1 MANVW
6 TQDNKFKKWMDVEL
20 AACKAHVTLGNI
32 PEESYRTII
41 EKADFNVER
50 IDEIESEIH
59 HDVIAFLTCVA
70 EYIGDDSRF
79 VHLGLTSSDVVDTAF
94 SLLIQESGQILLA
107 DIKSEFD
114 FLYSQIETSIINSA
128 VEDNRNSNY
137 SVASDKLLMAY
148 RMNEEKNKDY
158 LYYAAGSA
166 VNSKEYEKAL
176 DYYVEL
182 KENNY
187 TGVIDEYYIT
197 NNETGEEEK
206 VSETEFDLLKSSKDY
221 SNPRVGQTESRYPEI
236 VKNIA
241 LIYVQQGKNDV
252 AIEAIQEAR
261 SIQPDDTSLILNEAD
276 LYIRISNNSDDES
289 ERDLYRKK
297 FKELMEL
304 AITKDP
310 ENGILYYNL
319 GVISS
324 EQGENDSALE
334 YYKKAIE
341 FKPDY
346 VDAYLNLVAV
356 ILDGEQSIVDEM
368 NNLGTSKK
376 DNIRYDQLKVERE
389 NLYKECIPFLEKLIE
404 VSPTNIDALN
414 TLKNIYGVLGENEK
428 FKDISAMINEIQG

>member
-1 MANVW
+1 MKKLAILMMLIICSNSFSQKKELRQINKLISESFFTEAESSLEAISALVEISDDKIKAQYYFYLAKVSNELEKFNDAI
-6 TQDNKFKKWMDVEL
+6 TAYDNLKSI
-20 AACKAHVTLGNI
+20 N
-32 PEESYRTII
+32 
-41 EKADFNVER
+41 
-50 IDEIESEIH
+50 
-59 HDVIAFLTCVA
+59 
-70 EYIGDDSRF
+70 DSAYS
-79 VHLGLTSSDVVDTAF
+79 TT
-94 SLLIQESGQILLA
+94 
-107 DIKSEFD
+107 IKSEFD

-241 LIYVQQGKNDV
+241 LIYVQQGKNDI
-252 AIEAIQEAR
+252 AIEAIKEAR

-376 DNIRYDQLKVERE
+376 DNIRYDELKVERE

-428 FKDISAMINEIQG
+428 FKDLSAKINEIQG

>member
-1 MANVW
+1 MKKLAILMMLIMCSNSFSQKKELRQINKLISESFFNEAESSLEAISSLVEVSDDKIKA
-6 TQDNKFKKWMDVEL
+6 QYYFYLAKVSNELEKFNDAISAYDNLKSINDS
-20 AACKAHVTLGNI
+20 AY
-32 PEESYRTII
+32 STI
-41 EKADFNVER
+41 
-50 IDEIESEIH
+50 
-59 HDVIAFLTCVA
+59 
-70 EYIGDDSRF
+70 
-79 VHLGLTSSDVVDTAF
+79 
-94 SLLIQESGQILLA
+94 
-107 DIKSEFD
+107 IKSEFD

-148 RMNEEKNKDY
+148 KMNEEKNKDY

-241 LIYVQQGKNDV
+241 LIYVQQGKNDI
-252 AIEAIQEAR
+252 AIEAIKEAR

-376 DNIRYDQLKVERE
+376 DNIRYDELKVERE

-428 FKDISAMINEIQG
+428 FKDISAKINEIQG

>member
-1 MANVW
+1 MKKLAILMMLMICSNSF
-6 TQDNKFKKWMDVEL
+6 TQKKELRQINKLISESFFNEAESSLEAISSLVEVSDDKIKAQYYFYL
-20 AACKAHVTLGNI
+20 AKVSNELEKFNDAITAY
-32 PEESYRTII
+32 ESLKSINDSAYSTII
-41 EKADFNVER
+41 K
-50 IDEIESEIH
+50 
-59 HDVIAFLTCVA
+59 T
-70 EYIGDDSRF
+70 
-79 VHLGLTSSDVVDTAF
+79 
-94 SLLIQESGQILLA
+94 
-107 DIKSEFD
+107 EFD

-137 SVASDKLLMAY
+137 SVASDKLIMAY

-166 VNSKEYEKAL
+166 VNSKEYDKAL

-376 DNIRYDQLKVERE
+376 DNIRYDELKVERE
-389 NLYKECIPFLEKLIE
+389 DLYKECIPFLEKLIE

-428 FKDISAMINEIQG
+428 FKDISAKINEIQG

>member
-1 MANVW
+1 MKKLAILMMLMICSNSF
-6 TQDNKFKKWMDVEL
+6 TQKKELRQINKLISESFFNEAESSLEAISSLVEVSDDKIKAQYYFYL
-20 AACKAHVTLGNI
+20 AKVSNELEKFNDAITAYENLKSINDSAY
-32 PEESYRTII
+32 STII
-41 EKADFNVER
+41 K
-50 IDEIESEIH
+50 
-59 HDVIAFLTCVA
+59 T
-70 EYIGDDSRF
+70 
-79 VHLGLTSSDVVDTAF
+79 
-94 SLLIQESGQILLA
+94 
-107 DIKSEFD
+107 EFD

-137 SVASDKLLMAY
+137 SVASNKLIMAY

-166 VNSKEYEKAL
+166 VNSKEYDKAL

-206 VSETEFDLLKSSKDY
+206 VSETEFDLLKNSKDY

-376 DNIRYDQLKVERE
+376 DNIRYDELKVERE
-389 NLYKECIPFLEKLIE
+389 DLYKECIPFLEKLIE

-428 FKDISAMINEIQG
+428 FKDISAKINEIQG

>member
-1 MANVW
+1 MKKLAILMMLMICSNSF
-6 TQDNKFKKWMDVEL
+6 TQKKELRQINKLISESFFNEAQSSLEAISSLVEVSDDKIKAQYYFYL
-20 AACKAHVTLGNI
+20 AKVSNELEKFNDAITAYENLKSINDSAY
-32 PEESYRTII
+32 STII
-41 EKADFNVER
+41 K
-50 IDEIESEIH
+50 
-59 HDVIAFLTCVA
+59 T
-70 EYIGDDSRF
+70 
-79 VHLGLTSSDVVDTAF
+79 
-94 SLLIQESGQILLA
+94 
-107 DIKSEFD
+107 EFD

-137 SVASDKLLMAY
+137 SVAADKLIMAY
-148 RMNEEKNKDY
+148 RMNEEKNRDY
-158 LYYAAGSA
+158 LYFAAGSA
-166 VNSKEYEKAL
+166 VNSKVYDKAL

-206 VSETEFDLLKSSKDY
+206 VSETEFDLLKNSKDY

-376 DNIRYDQLKVERE
+376 DNIRYDELIVERE

-428 FKDISAMINEIQG
+428 FKDISAKINKIQG

>member
-1 MANVW
+1 MKKLAILMMLMICSNSF
-6 TQDNKFKKWMDVEL
+6 TQKKELRQINKLISESFFNEAESSLEAISSLVEVSDDKIKAQYYFYL
-20 AACKAHVTLGNI
+20 AKVSNEL
-32 PEESYRTII
+32 
-41 EKADFNVER
+41 EKFNDAITAYENLKS
-50 IDEIESEIH
+50 IN
-59 HDVIAFLTCVA
+59 
-70 EYIGDDSRF
+70 DSAYS
-79 VHLGLTSSDVVDTAF
+79 TT
-94 SLLIQESGQILLA
+94 
-107 DIKSEFD
+107 IKSEFD

-166 VNSKEYEKAL
+166 VNSKEYDKAL

-252 AIEAIQEAR
+252 AIEAIKEAR

-376 DNIRYDQLKVERE
+376 DNIRYDELKVERE

>member
-1 MANVW
+1 MKKLAILMMLMICSNSF
-6 TQDNKFKKWMDVEL
+6 TQKKELRQINKLISESFFNEAESSLEAISSLVEVSDDKIKAQYYFYL
-20 AACKAHVTLGNI
+20 AKVSNELEKFNDAITAYENLKSINDSAY
-32 PEESYRTII
+32 STII
-41 EKADFNVER
+41 K
-50 IDEIESEIH
+50 
-59 HDVIAFLTCVA
+59 T
-70 EYIGDDSRF
+70 
-79 VHLGLTSSDVVDTAF
+79 
-94 SLLIQESGQILLA
+94 
-107 DIKSEFD
+107 EFD

-137 SVASDKLLMAY
+137 SVASDKLIMAY

-166 VNSKEYEKAL
+166 VNSKEYDKAL

-197 NNETGEEEK
+197 NNETGQEEK
-206 VSETEFDLLKSSKDY
+206 VSETEFDLLKNSKDY
-221 SNPRVGQTESRYPEI
+221 SNPRIGQTESRYPEI

-241 LIYVQQGKNDV
+241 LIYVQQGKNDI

-341 FKPDY
+341 FKADY

-376 DNIRYDQLKVERE
+376 DNIRYDELKVERE
-389 NLYKECIPFLEKLIE
+389 NLYKECIPFLENLIE

-428 FKDISAMINEIQG
+428 FKDISAQINEIQG

>member
-1 MANVW
+1 
-6 TQDNKFKKWMDVEL
+6 
-20 AACKAHVTLGNI
+20 
-32 PEESYRTII
+32 
-41 EKADFNVER
+41 
-50 IDEIESEIH
+50 
-59 HDVIAFLTCVA
+59 
-70 EYIGDDSRF
+70 
-79 VHLGLTSSDVVDTAF
+79 
-94 SLLIQESGQILLA
+94 
-107 DIKSEFD
+107 
-114 FLYSQIETSIINSA
+114 
-128 VEDNRNSNY
+128 
-137 SVASDKLLMAY
+137 MAY
-148 RMNEEKNKDY
+148 RMNEEKNEDY

-166 VNSKEYEKAL
+166 VNSKEYDKAL

-341 FKPDY
+341 FKADY

-376 DNIRYDQLKVERE
+376 DNIRYDELKVERE

-428 FKDISAMINEIQG
+428 FKDISAKINEIQG

>member
-1 MANVW
+1 MKKLAILMMLMICSNSF
-6 TQDNKFKKWMDVEL
+6 TQKKELRQINKLISESFFNEAESSLEAISSIVEVSDDKIKAQYYFYL
-20 AACKAHVTLGNI
+20 AKVSNELEKFNDAITAY
-32 PEESYRTII
+32 ESLKSINDSAYSTII
-41 EKADFNVER
+41 K
-50 IDEIESEIH
+50 
-59 HDVIAFLTCVA
+59 T
-70 EYIGDDSRF
+70 
-79 VHLGLTSSDVVDTAF
+79 
-94 SLLIQESGQILLA
+94 
-107 DIKSEFD
+107 EFD

-137 SVASDKLLMAY
+137 SVASDKLIMAY

-166 VNSKEYEKAL
+166 VNSKEYDKAL

-206 VSETEFDLLKSSKDY
+206 VSETEFELLKSSKDY

-289 ERDLYRKK
+289 ERNLYRKK

-356 ILDGEQSIVDEM
+356 ILDGEQSLVDEM

-376 DNIRYDQLKVERE
+376 DNIRYDELKVERE

-428 FKDISAMINEIQG
+428 FKDLSAKINEIQG

>member
-1 MANVW
+1 MKKLAILMMLIICSNSFSQKKELRQINKLISESFFTEAESSLEAISPLVEVSDDKIKA
-6 TQDNKFKKWMDVEL
+6 QYYFYLAKVSNELEKFNDAISAYDNLKSINDS
-20 AACKAHVTLGNI
+20 AY
-32 PEESYRTII
+32 STI
-41 EKADFNVER
+41 
-50 IDEIESEIH
+50 
-59 HDVIAFLTCVA
+59 
-70 EYIGDDSRF
+70 
-79 VHLGLTSSDVVDTAF
+79 
-94 SLLIQESGQILLA
+94 
-107 DIKSEFD
+107 IKSEFD

-148 RMNEEKNKDY
+148 KMNEEKNKDY

-241 LIYVQQGKNDV
+241 LIYVQQGKNDI
-252 AIEAIQEAR
+252 AIEAIKEAR

-356 ILDGEQSIVDEM
+356 ILDAEQSIADEM

-376 DNIRYDQLKVERE
+376 DNIRYDELKVERE

-428 FKDISAMINEIQG
+428 FKDISAKINEIQG

>member
-1 MANVW
+1 MKKLAILMMLMICSNSF
-6 TQDNKFKKWMDVEL
+6 TQKKELRQINKLISESFFNEAESSLEAISSLVEVSDDKIKAQYYFYL
-20 AACKAHVTLGNI
+20 AKVSNELEKFNDAITAYENLKSINDSAY
-32 PEESYRTII
+32 STII
-41 EKADFNVER
+41 K
-50 IDEIESEIH
+50 
-59 HDVIAFLTCVA
+59 T
-70 EYIGDDSRF
+70 
-79 VHLGLTSSDVVDTAF
+79 
-94 SLLIQESGQILLA
+94 
-107 DIKSEFD
+107 EFD

-137 SVASDKLLMAY
+137 SVASDKLIMAY

-166 VNSKEYEKAL
+166 VNSKEYDKAL

-206 VSETEFDLLKSSKDY
+206 VSETEFDLLKNSKDY

-376 DNIRYDQLKVERE
+376 DNIRYDELKVERE

>member
-1 MANVW
+1 
-6 TQDNKFKKWMDVEL
+6 
-20 AACKAHVTLGNI
+20 
-32 PEESYRTII
+32 
-41 EKADFNVER
+41 
-50 IDEIESEIH
+50 
-59 HDVIAFLTCVA
+59 
-70 EYIGDDSRF
+70 
-79 VHLGLTSSDVVDTAF
+79 
-94 SLLIQESGQILLA
+94 
-107 DIKSEFD
+107 
-114 FLYSQIETSIINSA
+114 
-128 VEDNRNSNY
+128 
-137 SVASDKLLMAY
+137 
-148 RMNEEKNKDY
+148 MNEEKNKDY

-166 VNSKEYEKAL
+166 VNSKEYDKAL
-176 DYYVEL
+176 NYYVEL

-289 ERDLYRKK
+289 ERNLYRKK
-297 FKELMEL
+297 FKDLMEL

-376 DNIRYDQLKVERE
+376 DNIRYDELKVERE
-389 NLYKECIPFLEKLIE
+389 DLYKECIPFLEKLIE

-428 FKDISAMINEIQG
+428 FKDISAKINEIQG

>member
-1 MANVW
+1 MKKLAILMMLMICSNSF
-6 TQDNKFKKWMDVEL
+6 TQKKELRQINKLISESFFNEAESSLEAISSLVEVSDDKIKAQYYFYL
-20 AACKAHVTLGNI
+20 AKVSNELEKFNDAITAYENLKSINDSAY
-32 PEESYRTII
+32 STII
-41 EKADFNVER
+41 K
-50 IDEIESEIH
+50 
-59 HDVIAFLTCVA
+59 T
-70 EYIGDDSRF
+70 
-79 VHLGLTSSDVVDTAF
+79 
-94 SLLIQESGQILLA
+94 
-107 DIKSEFD
+107 EFD

-137 SVASDKLLMAY
+137 SVASDKLIMAY

-166 VNSKEYEKAL
+166 VNSKEYDKAL

-206 VSETEFDLLKSSKDY
+206 VSETEFDLLKNSKDY

-289 ERDLYRKK
+289 ERNLYRKK
-297 FKELMEL
+297 FKDLMEL

-376 DNIRYDQLKVERE
+376 DNIRYDELKVERE

-428 FKDISAMINEIQG
+428 FKDLSAKINEIQG

>member
-1 MANVW
+1 MKKLAILMMLMICSNSF
-6 TQDNKFKKWMDVEL
+6 TQKKELRQINKLISESFFNEAESSLEAISSLVEVSDDKIKAQYYFYLAKVSNELEKFNDAITAYDNLKSINDS
-20 AACKAHVTLGNI
+20 AY
-32 PEESYRTII
+32 STII
-41 EKADFNVER
+41 K
-50 IDEIESEIH
+50 
-59 HDVIAFLTCVA
+59 T
-70 EYIGDDSRF
+70 
-79 VHLGLTSSDVVDTAF
+79 
-94 SLLIQESGQILLA
+94 
-107 DIKSEFD
+107 EFD

-137 SVASDKLLMAY
+137 SVASDKLIMAY

-166 VNSKEYEKAL
+166 VNSKEYDKAL

-206 VSETEFDLLKSSKDY
+206 VSETEFDLLKNSKDY

-252 AIEAIQEAR
+252 AIEAIREAR

-341 FKPDY
+341 FKSDY

-376 DNIRYDQLKVERE
+376 DNIRYDELKVERE

-428 FKDISAMINEIQG
+428 FKDLSAMINEIQG

>member
-1 MANVW
+1 MKKLAILMMLMICSNSF
-6 TQDNKFKKWMDVEL
+6 TQKKELRQINKLISESFFNEAESSLEAISSIVEVSDDKIKAQYYFYL
-20 AACKAHVTLGNI
+20 AKVSNELEKFNDAITAY
-32 PEESYRTII
+32 ESLKSINDSAYSTII
-41 EKADFNVER
+41 K
-50 IDEIESEIH
+50 
-59 HDVIAFLTCVA
+59 T
-70 EYIGDDSRF
+70 
-79 VHLGLTSSDVVDTAF
+79 
-94 SLLIQESGQILLA
+94 
-107 DIKSEFD
+107 EFD

-137 SVASDKLLMAY
+137 SVASDKLIMAY

-166 VNSKEYEKAL
+166 VNSKEYDKAL

-221 SNPRVGQTESRYPEI
+221 SNPRFGQTESRYPEI

-289 ERDLYRKK
+289 ERNLYRKK

-376 DNIRYDQLKVERE
+376 DNIRYDELKVERE

-428 FKDISAMINEIQG
+428 FKDISAKINEIQG

>member
-1 MANVW
+1 MKKLAILMMLIICSNSFSQKKELRQINKLISESFFTEAESSLEAISALVEVSDDKIKA
-6 TQDNKFKKWMDVEL
+6 QYYFYLAKVSNELEKFNDAISAYDNLKSINDS
-20 AACKAHVTLGNI
+20 AY
-32 PEESYRTII
+32 STI
-41 EKADFNVER
+41 
-50 IDEIESEIH
+50 
-59 HDVIAFLTCVA
+59 
-70 EYIGDDSRF
+70 
-79 VHLGLTSSDVVDTAF
+79 
-94 SLLIQESGQILLA
+94 
-107 DIKSEFD
+107 IKSEFD

-148 RMNEEKNKDY
+148 KMNEEKNKDY

-241 LIYVQQGKNDV
+241 LIYVQQGKNDI
-252 AIEAIQEAR
+252 AIEAIKEAR

-324 EQGENDSALE
+324 EQGENNSALE

-376 DNIRYDQLKVERE
+376 DNIRYDELKVERE

-428 FKDISAMINEIQG
+428 FKDLSAKINEIQG

>member
-1 MANVW
+1 MKKLAILMMLMICSNSF
-6 TQDNKFKKWMDVEL
+6 TQKKELRQINKLISESFFNEAQTSLEAISSLVEVSDDKIKAQYYFYL
-20 AACKAHVTLGNI
+20 AKVSNELEKFNDAITAYENLKSINDSAY
-32 PEESYRTII
+32 STII
-41 EKADFNVER
+41 K
-50 IDEIESEIH
+50 
-59 HDVIAFLTCVA
+59 T
-70 EYIGDDSRF
+70 
-79 VHLGLTSSDVVDTAF
+79 
-94 SLLIQESGQILLA
+94 
-107 DIKSEFD
+107 EFD
-114 FLYSQIETSIINSA
+114 FLYSQIETSVINSA

-137 SVASDKLLMAY
+137 SLASNKLLMAY

-166 VNSKEYEKAL
+166 VNSKEYDKAL

-206 VSETEFDLLKSSKDY
+206 VSETEFDLLKNSKDY

-346 VDAYLNLVAV
+346 VDAYLNLVTV

-376 DNIRYDQLKVERE
+376 DNIRYDELKVERE

-428 FKDISAMINEIQG
+428 FKDISAKINEIQG

>member
-1 MANVW
+1 MKKLAILMMLMICSNSF
-6 TQDNKFKKWMDVEL
+6 TQKKELRQINKLISESFFNEAESSLEAISSLVEVSDDKIKAQYYFYL
-20 AACKAHVTLGNI
+20 AKVSNELEKFNDAITAYENLKSINDSAY
-32 PEESYRTII
+32 STII
-41 EKADFNVER
+41 K
-50 IDEIESEIH
+50 
-59 HDVIAFLTCVA
+59 T
-70 EYIGDDSRF
+70 
-79 VHLGLTSSDVVDTAF
+79 
-94 SLLIQESGQILLA
+94 
-107 DIKSEFD
+107 EFD

-137 SVASDKLLMAY
+137 SVASDKLIMAY

-166 VNSKEYEKAL
+166 VNSKEYDKAL

-206 VSETEFDLLKSSKDY
+206 VSETEFDLLKNSKDY
-221 SNPRVGQTESRYPEI
+221 SNPRIGQTESRYPEI

-376 DNIRYDQLKVERE
+376 DNIRYDELKVERE
-389 NLYKECIPFLEKLIE
+389 DLYKECIPFLEKLIE

-428 FKDISAMINEIQG
+428 FKDISAKINEIQG

>member
-1 MANVW
+1 MKKLAILMMLIICSNSFSQKKELRQINKLISESFFTEAESSLEAISALVEVSDDKIKA
-6 TQDNKFKKWMDVEL
+6 QYYFYLAKVSNELEKFNDAISAYDNLKSINDS
-20 AACKAHVTLGNI
+20 AY
-32 PEESYRTII
+32 STI
-41 EKADFNVER
+41 
-50 IDEIESEIH
+50 
-59 HDVIAFLTCVA
+59 
-70 EYIGDDSRF
+70 
-79 VHLGLTSSDVVDTAF
+79 
-94 SLLIQESGQILLA
+94 
-107 DIKSEFD
+107 IKSEFD

-148 RMNEEKNKDY
+148 KMNEEKNKDY

-166 VNSKEYEKAL
+166 VNSKEYDKAL

-241 LIYVQQGKNDV
+241 LIYVQQGKNDI
-252 AIEAIQEAR
+252 AIEAIKEAR

-376 DNIRYDQLKVERE
+376 DNIRYDELKVERE

-428 FKDISAMINEIQG
+428 FKDLSAKINEIQG

>member
-1 MANVW
+1 MKKLAILMMLIICSNSFSQKKELRQINKLISESFFTEAESSLEAISALVEVSDDKIKAQYYFYLAKVSNELEKFNDAI
-6 TQDNKFKKWMDVEL
+6 TAYDNLKSI
-20 AACKAHVTLGNI
+20 N
-32 PEESYRTII
+32 
-41 EKADFNVER
+41 
-50 IDEIESEIH
+50 
-59 HDVIAFLTCVA
+59 
-70 EYIGDDSRF
+70 DSAYS
-79 VHLGLTSSDVVDTAF
+79 TT
-94 SLLIQESGQILLA
+94 
-107 DIKSEFD
+107 IKSEFD

-148 RMNEEKNKDY
+148 KMNEEKNKDY

-206 VSETEFDLLKSSKDY
+206 VSETEFDLLKNSKDY

-241 LIYVQQGKNDV
+241 LIYVQQGKNDI
-252 AIEAIQEAR
+252 AIEAIKEAR

-376 DNIRYDQLKVERE
+376 DNIRYDELKVERE

-428 FKDISAMINEIQG
+428 FKDISAKINEIQG

>member
-1 MANVW
+1 M
-6 TQDNKFKKWMDVEL
+6 
-20 AACKAHVTLGNI
+20 
-32 PEESYRTII
+32 II
-41 EKADFNVER
+41 K
-50 IDEIESEIH
+50 
-59 HDVIAFLTCVA
+59 
-70 EYIGDDSRF
+70 
-79 VHLGLTSSDVVDTAF
+79 
-94 SLLIQESGQILLA
+94 LLIIFYLTKVSNELGKFSDAITAYDKLKSIN
-107 DIKSEFD
+107 DSDYSTVIKTEFD

-137 SVASDKLLMAY
+137 SEASDKLIMAY
-148 RMNEEKNKDY
+148 RMNKEKNKDY
-158 LYYAAGSA
+158 LYYAAGSS
-166 VNSKEYEKAL
+166 VNSKEYDNAL
-176 DYYVEL
+176 EYYIEL

-187 TGVIDEYYIT
+187 TGVIDEYFIT
-197 NNETGEEEK
+197 NNETGQEEK

-252 AIEAIQEAR
+252 AIEAIKEAR
-261 SIQPDDTSLILNEAD
+261 SIQPEDTSLILNEAD

-289 ERDLYRKK
+289 ERDLYRIK

-341 FKPDY
+341 FIPDY
-346 VDAYLNLVAV
+346 VDAYLNLFSV
-356 ILDGEQSIVDEM
+356 ILDGEQAIVDEM

-376 DNIRYDQLKVERE
+376 DNIRYDELKVERE
-389 NLYKECIPFLEKLIE
+389 NLYKQCIPYLEKLVE
-404 VSPTNIDALN
+404 VSPTNVDALN
-414 TLKNIYGVLGENEK
+414 TLKNIYGVLGENDK
-428 FKDISAMINEIQG
+428 FKDISAKINEIQG

>member
-1 MANVW
+1 MKKLAILMMLMICSNSF
-6 TQDNKFKKWMDVEL
+6 TQKKELRQINKLISESFFNEAESSLEAISSLVDVSDDKIKAQYYFYLAKVSNEL
-20 AACKAHVTLGNI
+20 EKFNDAITAYENLKSINDSAY
-32 PEESYRTII
+32 STII
-41 EKADFNVER
+41 K
-50 IDEIESEIH
+50 
-59 HDVIAFLTCVA
+59 T
-70 EYIGDDSRF
+70 
-79 VHLGLTSSDVVDTAF
+79 
-94 SLLIQESGQILLA
+94 
-107 DIKSEFD
+107 EFD

-137 SVASDKLLMAY
+137 SVASDKLIMAY

-166 VNSKEYEKAL
+166 VNSKEYDKAL

-341 FKPDY
+341 FKADY

-376 DNIRYDQLKVERE
+376 DNIRYDELKVERE

-428 FKDISAMINEIQG
+428 FKDISAKINEIQG

>member
-1 MANVW
+1 MKKLAILMMLIICSNSFSQKKELRQINKLISESFFTEAESSLEAISALVEVSDDKIKA
-6 TQDNKFKKWMDVEL
+6 QYYFYLAKVSNELEKFNDAISAYDNLKSINDS
-20 AACKAHVTLGNI
+20 AY
-32 PEESYRTII
+32 STI
-41 EKADFNVER
+41 
-50 IDEIESEIH
+50 
-59 HDVIAFLTCVA
+59 
-70 EYIGDDSRF
+70 
-79 VHLGLTSSDVVDTAF
+79 
-94 SLLIQESGQILLA
+94 
-107 DIKSEFD
+107 IKSEFD

-148 RMNEEKNKDY
+148 KMNEEKNKDY

-187 TGVIDEYYIT
+187 TGIIDEYYIT

-241 LIYVQQGKNDV
+241 LIYVQQGKNDI
-252 AIEAIQEAR
+252 AIEAIKEAR

-376 DNIRYDQLKVERE
+376 DNIRYDELKVERE

-428 FKDISAMINEIQG
+428 FKDLSAKINEIQG

>member
-1 MANVW
+1 MKKLAILMMLMICSNSF
-6 TQDNKFKKWMDVEL
+6 TQKKELRQINKLISESFFNEAESSLEAISSLVEVSDDKIKAQYYFYLAKVSNELEKFNDAISAYDNLKSINDS
-20 AACKAHVTLGNI
+20 AY
-32 PEESYRTII
+32 STI
-41 EKADFNVER
+41 
-50 IDEIESEIH
+50 
-59 HDVIAFLTCVA
+59 
-70 EYIGDDSRF
+70 
-79 VHLGLTSSDVVDTAF
+79 
-94 SLLIQESGQILLA
+94 
-107 DIKSEFD
+107 IKSEFD

-148 RMNEEKNKDY
+148 KMNEEKNKDY

-241 LIYVQQGKNDV
+241 LIYVQQGKNDI
-252 AIEAIQEAR
+252 AIEAIKEAR

-289 ERDLYRKK
+289 ERDVYRKK

-376 DNIRYDQLKVERE
+376 DNIRYDELKDERE

-428 FKDISAMINEIQG
+428 FKDISAKINEIQG

>member
-1 MANVW
+1 MKKLAILMMLMICTNSF
-6 TQDNKFKKWMDVEL
+6 TQKKELRQINKLISESFFNEAESSLEAISSIVEVSDDKIKAQYYFYL
-20 AACKAHVTLGNI
+20 AKVSNELEKFNDAITAY
-32 PEESYRTII
+32 ESLKSINDSAYSTII
-41 EKADFNVER
+41 K
-50 IDEIESEIH
+50 
-59 HDVIAFLTCVA
+59 T
-70 EYIGDDSRF
+70 
-79 VHLGLTSSDVVDTAF
+79 
-94 SLLIQESGQILLA
+94 
-107 DIKSEFD
+107 EFD

-166 VNSKEYEKAL
+166 VNSKEYDKAL

-289 ERDLYRKK
+289 ERNLYRKK
-297 FKELMEL
+297 FKDLMEL

-376 DNIRYDQLKVERE
+376 DNIRYDELKVERE
-389 NLYKECIPFLEKLIE
+389 NLYKQCIPFLEKLIE

-428 FKDISAMINEIQG
+428 FKDVSAKINEIQG

>member
-1 MANVW
+1 MKKLAILMMLMICSNSF
-6 TQDNKFKKWMDVEL
+6 TQKKELRQINKLISESFFNEAQSSLEAISSLVEVSDDKIKAQYYFYL
-20 AACKAHVTLGNI
+20 AKVSNELEKFNDAITAYENLKSINDSAY
-32 PEESYRTII
+32 STII
-41 EKADFNVER
+41 K
-50 IDEIESEIH
+50 
-59 HDVIAFLTCVA
+59 T
-70 EYIGDDSRF
+70 
-79 VHLGLTSSDVVDTAF
+79 
-94 SLLIQESGQILLA
+94 
-107 DIKSEFD
+107 EFD

-137 SVASDKLLMAY
+137 SVASDKLIMAY
-148 RMNEEKNKDY
+148 RMNKKKNKDY

-166 VNSKEYEKAL
+166 VNSKEYDKAL

-206 VSETEFDLLKSSKDY
+206 VSETEFDLLKNSKDY

-319 GVISS
+319 GVISY
-324 EQGENDSALE
+324 EQGEDDSALE

-346 VDAYLNLVAV
+346 VDAYLNLVTV

-376 DNIRYDQLKVERE
+376 DNIRYDELKVERE

-428 FKDISAMINEIQG
+428 FKDISAKINEIQG

>member
-1 MANVW
+1 MKKLAILMMLMICSNSF
-6 TQDNKFKKWMDVEL
+6 TQKKELRQINKLISESFFNEAQSSLEAISSLVEVSDDKIKAQYYFYL
-20 AACKAHVTLGNI
+20 AKVSNELEKFNDAIKAYENLKSIND
-32 PEESYRTII
+32 SAYSTII
-41 EKADFNVER
+41 K
-50 IDEIESEIH
+50 
-59 HDVIAFLTCVA
+59 T
-70 EYIGDDSRF
+70 
-79 VHLGLTSSDVVDTAF
+79 
-94 SLLIQESGQILLA
+94 
-107 DIKSEFD
+107 EFD

-137 SVASDKLLMAY
+137 SVASDKLIMAY
-148 RMNEEKNKDY
+148 RMNEEKNRDY
-158 LYYAAGSA
+158 LYFAAGSA
-166 VNSKEYEKAL
+166 VNSKEYDKAL
-176 DYYVEL
+176 NYYVEL

-206 VSETEFDLLKSSKDY
+206 VSETEFDLLKNSKDY
-221 SNPRVGQTESRYPEI
+221 SNPIVGQTESRYPEI

-346 VDAYLNLVAV
+346 VDAYLNLVTV

-376 DNIRYDQLKVERE
+376 DNIRYDELIVERE

-428 FKDISAMINEIQG
+428 FKDISAKINEIQG

>member
-1 MANVW
+1 MKKLAILMMLIICSNSFSQKKELRQINKLISESFFNEAESSLEAISALVEVSDDKIKA
-6 TQDNKFKKWMDVEL
+6 QYYFYLAKVSNELEKFNDAISAYDNLKSINDS
-20 AACKAHVTLGNI
+20 AY
-32 PEESYRTII
+32 STI
-41 EKADFNVER
+41 
-50 IDEIESEIH
+50 
-59 HDVIAFLTCVA
+59 
-70 EYIGDDSRF
+70 
-79 VHLGLTSSDVVDTAF
+79 
-94 SLLIQESGQILLA
+94 
-107 DIKSEFD
+107 IKSEFD

-166 VNSKEYEKAL
+166 VNSKEYDKAL

-241 LIYVQQGKNDV
+241 LIYVQQGKNDI
-252 AIEAIQEAR
+252 AIEAIKEAR

-376 DNIRYDQLKVERE
+376 DNIRYDELKVERE

-428 FKDISAMINEIQG
+428 FKDISAKINEIQG

>member
-1 MANVW
+1 MKKLAILMMLMICSNSF
-6 TQDNKFKKWMDVEL
+6 TQKKELRQINKLISESFFNEAESSLEAISSLVEVSDDKIKAQYYFYL
-20 AACKAHVTLGNI
+20 AKVSNELEKFNDAITAYENLKSINDSAY
-32 PEESYRTII
+32 STII
-41 EKADFNVER
+41 K
-50 IDEIESEIH
+50 
-59 HDVIAFLTCVA
+59 T
-70 EYIGDDSRF
+70 
-79 VHLGLTSSDVVDTAF
+79 
-94 SLLIQESGQILLA
+94 
-107 DIKSEFD
+107 EFD
-114 FLYSQIETSIINSA
+114 LLYSQIETSIINSA

-137 SVASDKLLMAY
+137 SVASEKLIMAY

-166 VNSKEYEKAL
+166 VNSKEYDKAL

-206 VSETEFDLLKSSKDY
+206 VSETEFDLLKNSKDY

-376 DNIRYDQLKVERE
+376 DNIRYDELKVERE
-389 NLYKECIPFLEKLIE
+389 DLYKECIPFLEKLIE

-428 FKDISAMINEIQG
+428 FKDISAKINEIQG

>member
-1 MANVW
+1 MKKLAILMMLIICSNSFSQKKELRQINKLISESFFTEAESSLEAISALVEVSDDKIKA
-6 TQDNKFKKWMDVEL
+6 QYYFYLAKVSNELEKFNDAISAYDNLKSINDS
-20 AACKAHVTLGNI
+20 AY
-32 PEESYRTII
+32 STI
-41 EKADFNVER
+41 
-50 IDEIESEIH
+50 
-59 HDVIAFLTCVA
+59 
-70 EYIGDDSRF
+70 
-79 VHLGLTSSDVVDTAF
+79 
-94 SLLIQESGQILLA
+94 
-107 DIKSEFD
+107 IKSEFD

-148 RMNEEKNKDY
+148 KMNEEKNKDY

-241 LIYVQQGKNDV
+241 LIYVQQGKNDI
-252 AIEAIQEAR
+252 AIEAIKEAR

-376 DNIRYDQLKVERE
+376 DNIRYDELKVERE

-428 FKDISAMINEIQG
+428 FKDISAKINEIQG

>member
-1 MANVW
+1 MKKLAILMMLMICSNSF
-6 TQDNKFKKWMDVEL
+6 TQKKELRQINKLISESFFNEAESSLEAISSLVEVSDDKIKAQYYFYL
-20 AACKAHVTLGNI
+20 AKVSNELEKFNDAITAY
-32 PEESYRTII
+32 ESLKSINDSAYSTII
-41 EKADFNVER
+41 K
-50 IDEIESEIH
+50 
-59 HDVIAFLTCVA
+59 T
-70 EYIGDDSRF
+70 
-79 VHLGLTSSDVVDTAF
+79 
-94 SLLIQESGQILLA
+94 
-107 DIKSEFD
+107 EFD

-137 SVASDKLLMAY
+137 SVASDKLIMAY

-166 VNSKEYEKAL
+166 VNSKEYDKAL

-206 VSETEFDLLKSSKDY
+206 VSETEFDLLKNSKDY

-376 DNIRYDQLKVERE
+376 DNIRYDELKVERE

-428 FKDISAMINEIQG
+428 FKDISAKINEIQG

>member
-1 MANVW
+1 MKKLAILMMLMICSNSF
-6 TQDNKFKKWMDVEL
+6 TQKKELRQINKLISESFFNEAQSSLEAISSLVEVSDDKIKAQYYFYL
-20 AACKAHVTLGNI
+20 AKVSNELEKFNDAITAYENLKSINDSAY
-32 PEESYRTII
+32 STII
-41 EKADFNVER
+41 K
-50 IDEIESEIH
+50 
-59 HDVIAFLTCVA
+59 T
-70 EYIGDDSRF
+70 
-79 VHLGLTSSDVVDTAF
+79 
-94 SLLIQESGQILLA
+94 
-107 DIKSEFD
+107 EFD
-114 FLYSQIETSIINSA
+114 FLYDQIETSIINSA

-137 SVASDKLLMAY
+137 SVASDKLIMAY
-148 RMNEEKNKDY
+148 RMNEEKNRDY
-158 LYYAAGSA
+158 LYFAAGSA
-166 VNSKEYEKAL
+166 VNSKEYDKAL
-176 DYYVEL
+176 NYYVEL

-206 VSETEFDLLKSSKDY
+206 VSETEFDLLKNSKDY
-221 SNPRVGQTESRYPEI
+221 SNPIVGQTESRYPEI

-376 DNIRYDQLKVERE
+376 DNIRYDELIVERE

-428 FKDISAMINEIQG
+428 FKDISAKINEIKG

>member
-1 MANVW
+1 MKKLAILMMLIICSNSFSQKKELRQINKLISESFFNEAESSLEAISALVEVSDDKIKAQYYFYLAKVSNELEKFNDAIMAY
-6 TQDNKFKKWMDVEL
+6 DNLKSINDS
-20 AACKAHVTLGNI
+20 AY
-32 PEESYRTII
+32 STII
-41 EKADFNVER
+41 KA
-50 IDEIESEIH
+50 
-59 HDVIAFLTCVA
+59 
-70 EYIGDDSRF
+70 
-79 VHLGLTSSDVVDTAF
+79 
-94 SLLIQESGQILLA
+94 
-107 DIKSEFD
+107 EFD

-166 VNSKEYEKAL
+166 VNSKEYDKAL

-187 TGVIDEYYIT
+187 NGVIDEYYIT

-241 LIYVQQGKNDV
+241 LIYVQQGKNEV
-252 AIEAIQEAR
+252 AIEAIKEAR

-368 NNLGTSKK
+368 NSLGTSKK
-376 DNIRYDQLKVERE
+376 DNIRYDELKVERE
-389 NLYKECIPFLEKLIE
+389 DLYKECIPFLEKLIE

-428 FKDISAMINEIQG
+428 FKEISAKINEIQG